1 MNGEV
6 NMSRYVDVEY
16 INIFLE
22 VSKLAGVEL
31 SIDDM
36 LKVLETTPTV
46 DLVKVVRCKVAF

>member
-1 MNGEV
+1 
-6 NMSRYVDVEY
+6 MSRYVDVEY

-46 DLVKVVRCKVAF
+46 DLVKVVRCKGGILSRV